1 MRRRRELR
9 RGIVEAEAQLAVLQ
23 DDLAAERAE
32 LERIEARE
40 QRQAADAEAAR
51 SALAE
56 QRWADPASQ
65 GEGGPR

>member
-1 MRRRRELR
+1 MHRRRELR
-9 RGIVEAEAQLAVLQ
+9 RGIVETEAKLAVLQ

-40 QRQAADAEAAR
+40 QRQAADADADRSVLAA
-51 SALAE
+51 

-65 GEGGPR
+65 REGGPR